1 MRPVAL
7 VRILIDGY
15 SLLHEWR
22 NLAPGSSRFSAAAR
36 EALIAILTQ
45 YADALTTPL
54 TLFFD
59 GSGAPP
65 GTPKAQ
71 SSPKL
76 EIIFSPAGRTA
87 DDLIERVAYRLRE
100 YGEVLVVTDDLVERD
115 TVTGF
120 GGLSQN
126 CAAFIAEVESVLGDF
141 NRDLARI
148 NRRERDRFRHG

>member
-1 MRPVAL
+1 MAL

-22 NLAPGSSRFSAAAR
+22 TLAPGSSRFSAAAR
-36 EALIAILTQ
+36 EALISVLTQ
-45 YADALTTPL
+45 YADAHVTPL

-59 GSGAPP
+59 GSGAPL
-65 GTPKAQ
+65 GTPKAH

-87 DDLIERVAYRLRE
+87 DDLIERVAYRLKD

-115 TVTGF
+115 TVVGF

-126 CAAFIAEVESVLGDF
+126 CASFIAEVESVLGDF
-141 NRDLARI
+141 NRDLERI
-148 NRRERDRFRHG
+148 NRRERDRFRRG